1 MVPFASC
8 RLEALPGAASGRDS
22 TRKLPLSENCNNDQ
36 TPGSDRGARASV
48 GVVCL
53 TNTEASMQLGTAPLL
68 ERHRIFHT
76 RQVDRARAFLEA
88 KEFHLDEISPRQ
100 VGEFDARFN
109 GVYMPSMWL
118 GYIQY
123 GPPVAVRAVQR
134 DDYWMQLPVRGQL
147 EVVGFNDS
155 VACDTQRAA
164 VASPTR
170 NDFYLVRSGNGC
182 GGIRLSMTKTTLVG
196 QLAALLGELPIA
208 PLDFAPTIDLTT
220 GYGRSLAR
228 YVLMAVADLEQAV
241 SVLGSPTT
249 MATFEQVIMTALL
262 LSHPH
267 NYSNALRRLE
277 KAIAPR
283 DVRRAIDYME
293 AHLDE
298 AISVADLVRET
309 GVAGRTLF
317 MHFKTFKGVSPMR
330 YLRNARL
337 RQVRQALLRAEP
349 GASIADIAVGA
360 GFTHISH
367 FSVEYRRRFGETPS
381 QTLRQ
386 RHQRRGPMRSRP

>member
-1 MVPFASC
+1 
-8 RLEALPGAASGRDS
+8 
-22 TRKLPLSENCNNDQ
+22 
-36 TPGSDRGARASV
+36 
-48 GVVCL
+48 
-53 TNTEASMQLGTAPLL
+53 MQFGTAPLL

-76 RQVDRARAFLEA
+76 RQVDRARAFLKA

-100 VGEFDARFN
+100 AGEFDARFN

-118 GYIQY
+118 GYVQY

-134 DDYWMQLPVRGQL
+134 DDYWIQLPVCGQL
-147 EVVGFNDS
+147 EVVGFCDS
-155 VACDTQRAA
+155 VACDTRRAA
-164 VASPTR
+164 IASPTR
-170 NDFYLVRSGNGC
+170 NDFYLVRSGKGC
-182 GGIRLSMTKTTLVG
+182 GGIRLSMSKTTLVG
-196 QLAALLGELPIA
+196 QLAALLGELPTT

-228 YVLMAVADLEQAV
+228 YVLMTVADLEQAV

-267 NYSNALRRLE
+267 NYSMALRRLE

-298 AISVADLVRET
+298 AISVTDLVRET

-317 MHFKTFKGVSPMR
+317 MHFRNFKGVSPMR
-330 YLRNARL
+330 YLRDARL
-337 RQVRQALLRAEP
+337 RRVRQVLLRAEP
-349 GASIADIAVGA
+349 GASIADIAMSA
-360 GFTHISH
+360 GFAHMGR

-386 RHQRRGPMRSRP
+386 RHQRRRPMRSRP

>member
-1 MVPFASC
+1 
-8 RLEALPGAASGRDS
+8 
-22 TRKLPLSENCNNDQ
+22 
-36 TPGSDRGARASV
+36 
-48 GVVCL
+48 
-53 TNTEASMQLGTAPLL
+53 MQLGTAPLL

-76 RQVDRARAFLEA
+76 RQVDQARAFLEA
-88 KEFHLDEISPRQ
+88 KEFHLDEIGPRQ
-100 VGEFDARFN
+100 SREFDARFN
-109 GVYMPSMWL
+109 GVYMPGMWL
-118 GYIQY
+118 GYVQY

-134 DDYWMQLPVRGQL
+134 DDYWIQLPVRGQL
-147 EVVGFNDS
+147 EVVGFSDT
-155 VACDTQRAA
+155 VACDTRRAA

-170 NDFYLVRSGNGC
+170 NDFYLVRSGSGC
-182 GGIRLSMTKTTLVG
+182 GGIRLSLTSATLVG
-196 QLAALLGELPIA
+196 QLAALLGELPTV

-228 YVLMAVADLEQAV
+228 YVLMAAADLEQAG
-241 SVLGSPTT
+241 SVLWSPMT
-249 MATFEQVIMTALL
+249 MASFEQVIVTALL

-267 NYSNALRRLE
+267 NYSEALRRLE

-283 DVRRAIDYME
+283 DVRRAIDYMD

-298 AISVADLVRET
+298 AITVDDLVRET

-317 MHFKTFKGVSPMR
+317 MNFKNFKGVSPMR

-349 GASIADIAVGA
+349 GASIADIAMSA
-360 GFTHISH
+360 GFAHMGR

-386 RHQRRGPMRSRP
+386 RHRRRRPMRSKA